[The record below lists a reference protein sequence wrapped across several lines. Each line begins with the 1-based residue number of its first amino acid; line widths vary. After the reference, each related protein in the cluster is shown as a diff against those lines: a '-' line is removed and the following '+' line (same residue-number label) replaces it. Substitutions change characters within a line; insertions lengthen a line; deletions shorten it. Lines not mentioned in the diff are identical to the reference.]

1 MTALVVDAVSLVCIN
16 QHYCLQ
22 EYEVWCR
29 KNM

>member
-22 EYEVWCR
+22 EYEV
-29 KNM
+29 